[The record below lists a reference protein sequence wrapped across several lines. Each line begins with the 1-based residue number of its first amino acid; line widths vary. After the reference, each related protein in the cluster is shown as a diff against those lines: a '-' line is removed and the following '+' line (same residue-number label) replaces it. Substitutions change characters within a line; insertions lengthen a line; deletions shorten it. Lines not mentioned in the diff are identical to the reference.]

1 MGPFSDYECP
11 PPPSL
16 SEPLARAKVLATSEQ
31 PASSPHRDAKPPNP
45 EMDFS
50 VDFGAASGVQT
61 RGKKAKQKAAKA
73 ASQAKWFESDNE
85 GEGNAA
91 GDGGDGAG
99 GDGNGGSAGGD
110 GGGDDNNGG
119 GGDDDWD
126 FGGSKKK
133 NKKNKKKQE
142 EEEKRKQEEEEAANA
157 ANPLSWADETNN
169 AAEDDWTT
177 GFTSKKDK
185 KKKNKKTLAITH
197 SILTEMS

>member
-91 GDGGDGAG
+91 GDGGE
-99 GDGNGGSAGGD
+99 
-110 GGGDDNNGG
+110 DDNNGG

-126 FGGSKKK
+126 FGGSKKSK
-133 NKKNKKKQE
+133 KKNKKKQE
-142 EEEKRKQEEEEAANA
+142 E
-157 ANPLSWADETNN
+157 
-169 AAEDDWTT
+169 
-177 GFTSKKDK
+177 
-185 KKKNKKTLAITH
+185 
-197 SILTEMS
+197 